1 MNLQAKGWQKMRM
14 SIDEAYNILA
24 GGLVRAKS
32 EKEWCM
38 AFRIALDTMQKY
50 QKLQKSL
57 REVIKDGENND

>member
-1 MNLQAKGWQKMRM
+1 MRM

-57 REVIKDGENND
+57 REVIKDGENNY